1 MKKLI
6 FTPQDIANSIW
17 QASIELG
24 KEGKRIETDDLIQKK
39 ADAMGEYDKATG
51 VATAEFKIKGESI
64 TIINPLVKGKVSDL
78 LVIKVVAEESLKA
91 HYSKIE
97 RLMAMLNGLQTL
109 SKLVN
114 NVPQGD

>member
-6 FTPQDIANSIW
+6 FVPQDIANSIW

-39 ADAMGEYDKATG
+39 ANAMGGYDKAIG
-51 VATAEFKIKGESI
+51 IATAELKINGESI
-64 TIINPLVKGKVSDL
+64 TIINSLAKGRTSDL
-78 LVIKVVAEESLKA
+78 LIAKVVAEESLKA